1 MRVSTIGMAQAS
13 LNTML
18 RQQAILSQTQL
29 QIASGNR
36 LLAPSDDP
44 YGAANALN
52 MEEKISTT
60 EQYQE
65 NVVLAKNRLNLEEG
79 ILSNVTSI
87 LQRLNV
93 LTIQGKN
100 DNLTKENRQALAAE
114 ANQSRDQLLALS
126 NTSDSNGEYLFAGH
140 KGSSKPFTPDGAGNF
155 IYGGDD
161 GQRRIR
167 IGPAT
172 SLPVGDSGN
181 EVFRAIRTGNGTFR
195 ASENVANTGTGVIF
209 ANTVIGTYI
218 PDNYTITFAASAI
231 AGNPPDYSV
240 TDSGG
245 GVVTSGS
252 YADNS
257 AISFNGHQVTIKG
270 LPQPGDSFLAEPSP
284 NQDLFKTVQ
293 DFADAL
299 VMDTSTPTAK
309 AVYHNALTRVSE
321 NLNLAMNNIFGKRS
335 EVGAR
340 LNTID
345 KQEVINESFMIQ
357 MKTSLSSI
365 KDLDYAEAITT
376 LNLQMT
382 GLQAA
387 QQSYIKIQG
396 LSLFNYL

>member
-18 RQQAILSQTQL
+18 TQQANLSKTQL

-36 LLAPSDDP
+36 MLAPADDP
-44 YGAANALN
+44 YSAANALN
-52 MEEKISTT
+52 MEERISIT
-60 EQYQE
+60 EQYEE
-65 NVVLAKNRLNLEEG
+65 NVILAKNRLNLEEG
-79 ILSNVTSI
+79 ILANVT
-87 LQRLNV
+87 LVAQRLNELIV
-93 LTIQGKN
+93 QGKN
-100 DNLTKENRQALAAE
+100 DSLTKENRQTIAAE
-114 ANQSRDQLLALS
+114 VNQMRDQLLSLA
-126 NTSDSNGEYLFAGH
+126 NTSDSNGEYLFAGY

-155 IYGGDD
+155 IYGGDS

-181 EVFRAIRTGNGTFR
+181 EVFREIRTGNGTFR
-195 ASENVANTGTGVIF
+195 ASENAANTGTGVIF
-209 ANTVIGTYI
+209 SNTVVGTYI
-218 PDNYTITFAASAI
+218 PDNYNITFTSPAI
-231 AGNPPDYSV
+231 AGNPPDYTV

-245 GVVTSGS
+245 GVVTSGT
-252 YADNS
+252 YANDS
-257 AISFNGHQVTIKG
+257 AISFNGHQITIKG
-270 LPQPGDSFLAEPSP
+270 TPQPGDRFLTEPSP

-299 VMDTSTPTAK
+299 VVDTSTPTAK
-309 AVYHNALTRVSE
+309 AMYHNALTRVSE
-321 NLNLAMNNIFGKRS
+321 NLNSAMDNIFEIRS
-335 EVGAR
+335 KVGAR
-340 LNTID
+340 LNSID
-345 KQEVINESFMIQ
+345 KQEMINETFMLQ
-357 MKTSLSSI
+357 MKTSLSAI

-387 QQSYIKIQG
+387 QQSYTKIQS